1 MKASTI
7 NNAIT
12 KRIAVFLL
20 ILGAALTYVRAKGLT
35 NTGADTSVTAEITR
49 QFNDKSL
56 NDELYFPL
64 SAKRFYIK
72 RGFAPVWTLEQKDQN
87 KTWAAMLLIDCV
99 LQFGL
104 RHEDYHPKDLSYP
117 LLHKILEQPEKISN
131 KQKARFEIL
140 LTDAMLNFM
149 NNLHF
154 GKLNPYYAPAK
165 IDREAVNGFN
175 GADVLTNAIGQAAFM
190 DAIVKVQPD
199 NEDYK
204 VFQHQLHMIKGV
216 YEGDCY
222 ETPEADVR
230 KIAVN
235 MERLRWA
242 EINDSTYIQINIPS
256 YSLKLVRPDTTFN
269 FKVIV
274 GRPATPTPLMIGT
287 LTDFATSGGPKV
299 VKDWARDKFNPG
311 ILSFKQAAGHEKKGA
326 YIYFM
331 PGNKTG
337 IELQGV
343 SDKSLFRKQ
352 ERATSDGA
360 IRIERAEELAKLLLK
375 TGGSESD
382 AKAVHRALMNREV
395 KVFALKKPVPLRITY
410 ITAAI
415 VDGQLVKY
423 NDIYNLDSRVENLL
437 YNLKPVAK
445 TK

>member
-1 MKASTI
+1 MKASI
-7 NNAIT
+7 VNNAVT

-20 ILGAALTYVRAKGLT
+20 ILSVALTYVHAKGPT
-35 NTGADTSVTAEITR
+35 NASADTSVTAEITR
-49 QFNDKSL
+49 LFNDRSL
-56 NDELYFPL
+56 NNELYFPL

-87 KTWAAMLLIDCV
+87 KTWAGMLLIDCV

-104 RHEDYHPKDLSYP
+104 RHEDYHPKELLYP
-117 LLHKILEQPEKISN
+117 LLHQILEQPEKISN

-154 GKLNPYYAPAK
+154 GKLNPYYPAAK
-165 IDREAVNGFN
+165 IDRGTVNGFN
-175 GADVLTNAIGQAAFM
+175 GVDVLTNALGQPAFM
-190 DAIVKVQPD
+190 DAIVKVQPA
-199 NEDYK
+199 NEEYK
-204 VFQHQLHMIKGV
+204 AFQHQLHMIKGV

-222 ETPEADVR
+222 ETPEAVVR

-242 EINDSTYIQINIPS
+242 EINDSTYIQINIPT
-256 YSLKLVRPDTTFN
+256 YSLKLVRPDTTFD
-269 FKVIV
+269 FRIIV
-274 GRPATPTPLMIGT
+274 GRPAMPTPLMIGT
-287 LTDFATSGGPKV
+287 LTDFATSTGPRV
-299 VKDWARDKFNPG
+299 VKDGAHDKFNPG
-311 ILSFKQAAGHEKKGA
+311 NLSFKRTTGREGKSA

-331 PGNKTG
+331 PGNRTG
-337 IELQGV
+337 IELQGL

-352 ERATSDGA
+352 ERALSDGA
-360 IRIERAEELAKLLLK
+360 IRIERPEELAKLLLK

-382 AKAVHRALMNREV
+382 IKAVHRALTNREV
-395 KVFALKKPVPLRITY
+395 KVFALKQPLPIRITY

-415 VDGQLVKY
+415 VDGQLVRY
-423 NDIYNLDSRVENLL
+423 NDIYNLDSRIENLL
-437 YNLKPVAK
+437 YNLKPLAK